1 MATAQ
6 PLQRNLLDCVPGSLN
21 QTSWTML
28 RMKRFIRW
36 VVLIAVT
43 ASIAGAV
50 YYYWQKS
57 QIREGRRPAIVRL
70 TAPQTRP
77 IPQIRH
83 PIGAAETEGRKSGAA
98 QEQLPPLHESDTT
111 LRGAL
116 TGLFGA
122 NTVEK
127 FFYLKNIAYHMVA
140 TIDNLARR
148 QGSQRLMP
156 LKPPPGHFL
165 TIRKGKAVFIDPKND
180 RRYTPYV
187 RLVESVSAKRLVTV
201 YVHFYPLFQH
211 AYEDLGYPK
220 RYFNDRLIE
229 VIDNLL
235 ATPDVRGPI
244 KLIRPNVL
252 YEFANPAL
260 QGLSVGQKILIRMG
274 NSNAAKI
281 KAKLRDIRRL
291 LTLDAGQTHPH
302 K

>member
-1 MATAQ
+1 
-6 PLQRNLLDCVPGSLN
+6 
-21 QTSWTML
+21 
-28 RMKRFIRW
+28 MKRFIGW

-43 ASIAGAV
+43 AGIAGTV

-57 QIREGRRPAIVRL
+57 QIQERQGPAIVRL
-70 TAPQTRP
+70 TAPQTRS

-83 PIGAAETEGRKSGAA
+83 PIGTAETEGRESGAA
-98 QEQLPPLHESDTT
+98 KEQLPPLRESDTA
-111 LRGAL
+111 LRSAL
-116 TGLFGA
+116 TALFSA

-156 LKPPPGHFL
+156 LKPPPGRFL
-165 TIRKGKAVFIDPKND
+165 TTREGKTVFIDPNNY

-187 RLVESVSAKRLVTV
+187 RLVESVNAKRLVTV
-201 YVHFYPLFQH
+201 YVHFYPLFQR

-220 RYFNDRLIE
+220 SYFNDRLIE
-229 VIDNLL
+229 AIDNLL

-260 QGLSVGQKILIRMG
+260 QGLSVGQKILVRMG
-274 NSNAAKI
+274 NSNAAKV
-281 KAKLRDIRRL
+281 KAKLREIRRL